1 MDEERLFRKSLADE
15 CQEKMSQINVNLNT
29 QKEERVE
36 KIEENNRLRTDINT
50 AINGFKENEKVY
62 QEEMKKHSAHM
73 EEVQATIKGTLE
85 ERVVKTVGEVQK
97 DKEKFEHT
105 CNNVQT
111 LSD

>member
-1 MDEERLFRKSLADE
+1 
-15 CQEKMSQINVNLNT
+15 
-29 QKEERVE
+29 
-36 KIEENNRLRTDINT
+36 
-50 AINGFKENEKVY
+50 
-62 QEEMKKHSAHM
+62 MKKHSAHM